1 MSVTNMIRDDVIYD
15 NISGWE
21 EKPLSNNDIISK
33 LEQEKKKSFLSF
45 RLSVYF
51 VPHMPEAIY

>member
-15 NISGWE
+15 NISGWY

-33 LEQEKKKSFLSF
+33 LDQEKKKSFLSF
-45 RLSVYF
+45 RLSEYF
-51 VPHMPEAIY
+51 AQLMPEPTY